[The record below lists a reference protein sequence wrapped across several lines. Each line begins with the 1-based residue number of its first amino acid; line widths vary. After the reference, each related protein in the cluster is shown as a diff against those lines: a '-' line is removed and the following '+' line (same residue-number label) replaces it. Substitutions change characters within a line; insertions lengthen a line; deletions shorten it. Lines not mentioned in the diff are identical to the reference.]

1 MTPRNVVAALAGV
14 AGLAAGV
21 SSLARLGRAGRGR
34 HRLGPG
40 DPGVF
45 TETVSVVVPARDEA
59 GRIGGC
65 VAALLGQDAAV
76 VEVVVVDDGSGDGT
90 GEEAARAGARVEL
103 APPPRPG
110 VAGKA
115 AACAHG
121 ARVATA
127 GRWLAFVDAD
137 VVLAPEALSRL
148 LAACR
153 AGGAAAASP
162 LARQATR
169 TWWEELL
176 LPDLG
181 LQVAERLDLDA
192 VADPGRPAAFL
203 SGQCLLVR
211 RDAYEAVGGFGAV
224 AGSLVEDVAL
234 AARLKAAGHRL
245 EVRLAPGLA
254 AVRMYG
260 RFGDLWAGL
269 TKNLAEVWGAGT
281 APLAWQAARAAAGWA
296 PWLALATRPRGPAA
310 RLAAA
315 GGLLQLTVRAGG
327 RLVAGADPRL
337 AVAYPVADLVLLA
350 VYADS
355 VRRRRTGA
363 PLTWK
368 GRTYPAR
375 TDPGTTGGNTG
386 LRPGRSPGRPGD
398 ARS

>member
-1 MTPRNVVAALAGV
+1 MPLARNLVAALAGV

-21 SSLARLGRAGRGR
+21 NSLARLGRAGRGR

-45 TETVSVVVPARDEA
+45 AETVSVVVPARDEA
-59 GRIGGC
+59 GRVGGC

-90 GEEAARAGARVEL
+90 GKEAAQAGARVAA

-121 ARVATA
+121 ARVATG

-153 AGGAAAASP
+153 ASGAAAASP

-181 LQVAERLDLDA
+181 LQVAERLDLDG

-224 AGSLVEDVAL
+224 TGSLVEDVAL
-234 AARLKAAGHRL
+234 AGRLKAAGHRL
-245 EVRLAPGLA
+245 DVRLAPGLA

-269 TKNLAEVWGAGT
+269 AKNLAEVWGAGT

-296 PWLALATRPRGPAA
+296 PWLALAARPRGPAA

-337 AVAYPVADLVLLA
+337 AVAYPVADLVLL
-350 VYADS
+350 VIYADS
-355 VRRRRTGA
+355 VRRHRTGA
-363 PLTWK
+363 PQRWK
-368 GRTYPAR
+368 GRTYRAGPV
-375 TDPGTTGGNTG
+375 TF
-386 LRPGRSPGRPGD
+386 PGR
-398 ARS
+398 